1 MVEGK
6 VAVSSFFTTQGDP
19 PPSNQIRWPQ
29 IVVSLIGPN
38 GPTERGGEGAL
49 TVLLAR
55 DPSRCTR
62 E

>member
-6 VAVSSFFTTQGDP
+6 VAGSSFFTTQGDP

-38 GPTERGGEGAL
+38 GPTEGGGKG
-49 TVLLAR
+49 R
-55 DPSRCTR
+55 
-62 E
+62 